1 MRTNWLILISILLFT
16 SCSAAKVNLNE
27 LTKAE
32 EKQGWTLLFNGKDFT
47 GWRQYNGNN
56 VPDNW
61 TIEDGAMKVFKAER
75 ARPGQGVGGDMIFF
89 PKKFKNFELSIDW
102 KTEKE
107 GNSGIFYYVREEKG
121 KAIYNSAPEVQI
133 LDNEYASDNKI
144 DSHLAGSLYDMLPAD
159 PKTVNPY
166 GEWNN
171 IVIRVKDGKVTHTQN
186 GVKVVEYTLWSDEW
200 DELVENSKFKNFPGF
215 QEGISKEGY
224 IGLQDHGY
232 SIWFRNIKIREL

>member
-47 GWRQYNGNN
+47 GWRQYNGNS

-89 PKKFKNFELSIDW
+89 
-102 KTEKE
+102 
-107 GNSGIFYYVREEKG
+107 
-121 KAIYNSAPEVQI
+121 Q
-133 LDNEYASDNKI
+133 
-144 DSHLAGSLYDMLPAD
+144 
-159 PKTVNPY
+159 
-166 GEWNN
+166 
-171 IVIRVKDGKVTHTQN
+171 
-186 GVKVVEYTLWSDEW
+186 
-200 DELVENSKFKNFPGF
+200 
-215 QEGISKEGY
+215 
-224 IGLQDHGY
+224 
-232 SIWFRNIKIREL
+232 RNLRI